1 MGWGL
6 GADSSVGENE
16 SRVSIGRKREK
27 RGIVAVCSQQ
37 KREKKKERKKRY
49 CRRENGRAEPG
60 R

>member
-37 KREKKKERKKRY
+37 KREKKKRKKKKVLQ
-49 CRRENGRAEPG
+49 A
-60 R
+60 